1 MQICFLVVFILECP
15 NLLATLTIET
25 PANKSKEACVLLN
38 RKLNTSKNTAPK
50 KELED
55 IKDTAL
61 KN

>member
-1 MQICFLVVFILECP
+1 MVFILECP